1 MSEADRAAMARGTMT
16 SGIDLAQVAAAR
28 EALQAMR
35 ESMPQPVVEPTP
47 VSWRTCILAGA
58 LAGAIVWLLLG

>member
-1 MSEADRAAMARGTMT
+1 MSEADRAAMARGTLT

-28 EALQAMR
+28 AALAAMR
-35 ESMPQPVVEPTP
+35 EDMPQPCVEQVP
-47 VSWRTCILAGA
+47 VSWRTCVLAGA